1 MTTPLTS
8 GSQDQ
13 SEDAPLQRCGKDAA
27 TQMHIRTDMHMSSPV
42 DAQAVLSTQ
51 RSAPFSAELRLKR
64 QADFAA
70 VFKRGKVAADD
81 VLVVHAMHGESF
93 GAKLGLSVSKK
104 VGNSPQRN
112 RWKRLIREAFRL
124 NQHQLPQRLWIVVR
138 PRRGAVPEFH
148 AVEKSLLNLLR
159 KLDRKL

>member
-1 MTTPLTS
+1 MTAAQTPGRQNHLA
-8 GSQDQ
+8 DPPEQ
-13 SEDAPLQRCGKDAA
+13 SRCADAA
-27 TQMHIRTDMHMSSPV
+27 A
-42 DAQAVLSTQ
+42 DA
-51 RSAPFSAELRLKR
+51 SAALAANAPATTTELPATFSANSRLKR

-81 VLVVHAMHGESF
+81 VLVVHAMRGESF
-93 GAKLGLSVSKK
+93 GAKLGLSISKK

-124 NQHQLPQRLWIVVR
+124 NQRDVPQRLWIVVR

-159 KLDRKL
+159 NLDRKL

>member
-1 MTTPLTS
+1 MIAPQPTGPANPAADPPLEHRS
-8 GSQDQ
+8 KS
-13 SEDAPLQRCGKDAA
+13 PA
-27 TQMHIRTDMHMSSPV
+27 TE
-42 DAQAVLSTQ
+42 LSVGM
-51 RSAPFSAELRLKR
+51 SAELPRKLPATFPGKLRLKR

-81 VLVVHAMHGESF
+81 VLVIHAMRGESS
-93 GAKLGLSVSKK
+93 GAKLGLSISKK

-124 NQHQLPQRLWIVVR
+124 NQHQLPQCLWFVVR

-148 AVEKSLLNLLR
+148 AIEKALLKLSR
-159 KLDRKL
+159 KLERKL